1 MINPYN
7 ERGKI
12 MENIQIAIDGPAGA
26 GKSTISKLLAEK
38 LNINYINTGAMYRAL
53 TLKCIRENIDV
64 MDQLKV
70 AELCSQTDIDFRD
83 NIIYLDGENVGH
95 LITSKEVNQ
104 NVSNVA
110 KIIDVRLSM
119 VEKQRAISSDKSVIL
134 DGRDVGTYIFPD
146 TKYKFYLNASADE
159 RGKRRYLEMKSRGE
173 DVNLE
178 QITDEIIRRDLID
191 SSREFAPLVKAED
204 AIEIDTSHMTIEE
217 VVECLIKKIKEL
229 MVK

>member
-1 MINPYN
+1 
-7 ERGKI
+7 